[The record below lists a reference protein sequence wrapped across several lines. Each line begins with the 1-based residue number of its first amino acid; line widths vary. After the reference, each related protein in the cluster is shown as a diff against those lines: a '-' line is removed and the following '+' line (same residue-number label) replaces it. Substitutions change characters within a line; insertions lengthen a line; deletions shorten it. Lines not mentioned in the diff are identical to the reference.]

1 MFSPLLEKELGEI
14 FGMINDPK
22 MVTDDNAEEFF
33 QSSYPNSAI
42 NLLILQGNKKGENKE
57 NKTMH
62 EKINRTLL
70 LEFNS
75 QRLSSANLFSISESG
90 CWSAI
95 INEVLLPRI
104 NAVKQKHEQKREHVE
119 SLLRSNR
126 PTTMENDMFLFID
139 FIKTVNEL
147 LNVCGSTYLVLY
159 F

>member
-1 MFSPLLEKELGEI
+1 MFSPVLEKELGEI

-22 MVTDDNAEEFF
+22 MVTDDNAE
-33 QSSYPNSAI
+33 
-42 NLLILQGNKKGENKE
+42 NKE
-57 NKTMH
+57 NKTIH

-75 QRLSSANLFSISESG
+75 QRLSSANLFSIKESG